1 MNFVPYFITTLF
13 FLHDYIKKE
22 QSLKIQFNLTFN
34 TYLII
39 KIVPRI
45 AVARCATYCLQ
56 THPIGDLPVIDCKCE
71 GWIGRQPWVLVF
83 SITGC
88 GTDIIPSLNIQQE

>member
-13 FLHDYIKKE
+13 FLPDYTKKE

-39 KIVPRI
+39 KIVPHI

-56 THPIGDLPVIDCKCE
+56 THPIGDLPGGGMDWPTAL
-71 GWIGRQPWVLVF
+71 GF
-83 SITGC
+83 SIFYHWV
-88 GTDIIPSLNIQQE
+88 